1 MFSRNA
7 IMATLAILS
16 IVLLTSS
23 TTNALAISNE
33 NDITDVQGKNYTIRD
48 NFVILQSVVGEVK
61 IPIPEEIQA
70 ELNDRRVQNS
80 RNEEKRFEKLTLFG
94 KSRVDDNVHSNTF
107 ADFFE
112 CNEQAEVALSVHSDN
127 YRNWEAFFKRNSIS
141 DTIAV
146 SMSLKKALTQ

>member
-1 MFSRNA
+1 MFSKNA
-7 IMATLAILS
+7 IMATLAILL
-16 IVLLTSS
+16 IAIFTSS

-33 NDITDVQGKNYTIRD
+33 KDIIEVQGTNYTIRD
-48 NFVILQSVVGEVK
+48 NFVILHSVVGEVK
-61 IPIPEEIQA
+61 VPIPDEIQA
-70 ELNDRRVQNS
+70 ELNRFENS

-94 KSRVDDNVHSNTF
+94 HSRVDDNVHSNTF

-141 DTIAV
+141 DTMAV
-146 SMSLKKALTQ
+146 SMSLKKP

>member
-7 IMATLAILS
+7 IMATLVILS
-16 IVLLTSS
+16 IALFTSS

-33 NDITDVQGKNYTIRD
+33 KNINDMQETNYTIRD
-48 NFVILQSVVGEVK
+48 DFVILHSLVGDIK
-61 IPIPEEIQA
+61 IPIPEEIKA
-70 ELNDRRVQNS
+70 ELNHSRVENSQNG
-80 RNEEKRFEKLTLFG
+80 EKLFEKLTLYSNS
-94 KSRVDDNVHSNTF
+94 KVDDNIHSNTF

-112 CNEQAEVALSVHSDN
+112 CNEQAQVALSVHSEN

-146 SMSLKKALTQ
+146 SMSLKS